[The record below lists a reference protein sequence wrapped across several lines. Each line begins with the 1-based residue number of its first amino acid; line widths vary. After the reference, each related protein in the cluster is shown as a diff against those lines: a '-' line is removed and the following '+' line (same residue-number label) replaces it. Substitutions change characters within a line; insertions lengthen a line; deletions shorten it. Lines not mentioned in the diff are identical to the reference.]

1 MAFDAYATVG
11 DIRAYV
17 PTAIDDLWEHD
28 EPTAKDSLV
37 RAAKKIN
44 ERFAGMERFTII
56 PIAVEDSGDY
66 AEVLVELNV
75 YEALWIRVSGIYAGE
90 AFEDTW
96 AWIRI
101 RLNQLW
107 SGIEAGTFSF
117 GSEPEAAA
125 GGGIAI
131 HTRRVSP

>member
-1 MAFDAYATVG
+1 MSFVAYATVE

-17 PTAIDDLWEHD
+17 PTAIDDLWEHN
-28 EPTAKDSLV
+28 EVKAKESLR

-44 ERFAGMERFTII
+44 ERFGGIDRFTVI
-56 PIAVEDSGDY
+56 PIAVEDDGSY

-75 YEALWIRVSGIYAGE
+75 YEALWMRVSGVYAGE
-90 AFEDTW
+90 AFDEQW

-101 RLNQLW
+101 RLNVLW
-107 SGIEAGTFSF
+107 TGIEGGVFSF

-125 GGGIAI
+125 GGGVAV

>member
-1 MAFDAYATVG
+1 MAFSAYATVE

-28 EPTAKDSLV
+28 ETQARDSLV

-44 ERFAGMERFTII
+44 ERISGLDRFSVV
-56 PIAVEDSGDY
+56 PIAVEDDGGY
-66 AEVLVELNV
+66 AEILIELNV

-90 AFEDTW
+90 AFEETW

-101 RLNQLW
+101 RLGQIW
-107 SGIEAGTFSF
+107 KGVEDGTFSF
-117 GSEPEAAA
+117 GSEPEAASS
-125 GGGIAI
+125 GSVAI
-131 HTRRVSP
+131 YTRRSSP